1 MIMEE
6 PLITVSSITY
16 AMKGKQILNGY
27 GIKAAIQRTPK
38 RSNSQSC
45 TYSLYVPKNTD
56 QAEEILIQN
65 GIKILG
71 RSERS

>member
-1 MIMEE
+1 MGE

-27 GIKAAIQRTPK
+27 GIKANVQRTPK
-38 RSNSQSC
+38 RSHSQSC
-45 TYSLYVPKNTD
+45 TYSLYVPDNPD
-56 QAEEILIQN
+56 EAEEILIKN
-65 GIKILG
+65 GIKVIG